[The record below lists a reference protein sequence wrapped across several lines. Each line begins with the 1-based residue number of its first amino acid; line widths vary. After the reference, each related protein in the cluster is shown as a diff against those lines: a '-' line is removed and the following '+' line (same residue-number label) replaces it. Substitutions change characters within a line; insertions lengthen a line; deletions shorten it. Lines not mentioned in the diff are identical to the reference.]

1 MATQKIPIDWSIKN
15 LDSGQTIRPPYPLGE
30 SGLRVTIGS
39 VYAEQPRFGFQDPI
53 IQWVTGKAKIITFSS
68 IMFTPDTS
76 VDIVEA
82 FEDFEEL
89 AIVDPIY
96 GRPPIC
102 YFTLGSGSVLGELC
116 VVESIDPDIPPVRPD
131 GEPREIVLNFS
142 LRRYVPFAMT
152 TIDPTKPVKQSYFL
166 VASSSEASYEAI
178 AKRFYGPPL
187 AGDRLRKRH
196 PDMPLQPTVGKKVR
210 IPSKELI
217 LAEPV
222 EPAFHAL
229 SLTNEEAMANFQ
241 NVLDERNKKKVVFS
255 G

>member
-1 MATQKIPIDWSIKN
+1 MATQKIPIDWTIQN
-15 LDSGQTIRPPYPLGE
+15 LDSKEILFPPYPLGE
-30 SGLRVTIGS
+30 GGLRVTIGA

-53 IQWVTGKAKIITFSS
+53 IQWVTGKAKVITFSAV
-68 IMFTPDTS
+68 MFTQDS
-76 VDIVEA
+76 SEDIVEA
-82 FEDFEEL
+82 FRDFERL
-89 AIVDPIY
+89 AIVDPKL

-102 YFTLGSGSVLGELC
+102 TFTLGSGSFLSEMC
-116 VVESIDPDIPPVRPD
+116 VVESIDPDIPPIRPD
-131 GEPREIVLNFS
+131 LEPREIVLNFT

-152 TIDPTKPVKQSYFL
+152 TIDPTKPTKQSYFL

-178 AKRFYGPPL
+178 AKRFYGQPL

-196 PDMPLQPTVGKKVR
+196 QDMPLHPTVGRRVR
-210 IPSKELI
+210 IPAREII

-229 SLTNEEAMANFQ
+229 SLTNEEAMENFQ
-241 NVLDERNKKKVVFS
+241 NILDERNQKKVVFS